1 MSSDQVAP
9 LLVMKHLFICQDKV
23 LNLEFIDTGS
33 SNLLAFLLIFLYCQ
47 WTNTRRI
54 EFPAPRDC
62 PQTGD
67 VRRPIAPGQGP
78 GRHKDQP
85 GRGQHGDSSVSGKSI

>member
-33 SNLLAFLLIFLYCQ
+33 SNLKLYD
-47 WTNTRRI
+47 NI
-54 EFPAPRDC
+54 EGWD
-62 PQTGD
+62 G
-67 VRRPIAPGQGP
+67 VGG
-78 GRHKDQP
+78 GREVQ
-85 GRGQHGDSSVSGKSI
+85 